1 MEDIEKDLRPG
12 LKWDGCM
19 KEISES
25 GIRPTFMFYVHR
37 VSHLT
42 KAAKT
47 TDS

>member
-1 MEDIEKDLRPG
+1 MEDRERHFRPG
-12 LKWDGCM
+12 LQWDGCM
-19 KEISES
+19 KEILKS
-25 GIRPTFMFYVHR
+25 GIRPTFMFYVDR